1 MRFIFRRLGFYLFA
15 AFLSLTINF
24 FLVRIMPGDPA
35 SIMLARFRGQ
45 LQPEAIAALRQTFGL
60 TDAPLYAQFLTY
72 LSHAIRGDFGISTS
86 FFPSPVGAVILQAMG
101 WTFLLAG
108 LGLVLS
114 FSLGSLLGILAAWR
128 RGGVVDAW
136 LTPFLVFTGSF
147 PYFWLAMLLVYI
159 FGFKLDLLPTAHAYG
174 DGLIPSFS
182 LAFVLDVLQH
192 MLLPCL
198 AIVLANVGGWILNM
212 RNSMIGTL
220 SSEYLG
226 LAQLKGLKGRTM
238 MLRYAARNALL
249 PNITGFGMAVGYVLA
264 GSMLT
269 EIVFSYPGQGYLL
282 VQAVRSH
289 DYPLM
294 QGLFFYIT
302 VAVLAANWL
311 VDIAYLW
318 LDPRT
323 RSEVK

>member
-1 MRFIFRRLGFYLFA
+1 MRFILRRLGFYLIA

-24 FLVRIMPGDPA
+24 FLVRLMPGDPA
-35 SIMLARFRGQ
+35 SVMLARFRGQ
-45 LQPEAIAALRQTFGL
+45 LQPEAIAALKQTFGL
-60 TDAPLYAQFLTY
+60 TDAPLYQQFFTY
-72 LSHAIRGDFGISTS
+72 ISHAVQGDFGISTS
-86 FFPSPVGAVILQAMG
+86 FFPSAVSTVILQAMG
-101 WTFLLAG
+101 WTLLLAG
-108 LGLVLS
+108 VGLIVS
-114 FSLGSLLGILAAWR
+114 FCLGSLLGVLAAWH
-128 RGGVVDAW
+128 RGGVIDSWV
-136 LTPFLVFTGSF
+136 TPGLVFLGSF

-159 FGFKLDLLPTAHAYG
+159 LGFKLDLMPTSHAYS
-174 DGLIPSFS
+174 DGTTPSWS
-182 LAFVLDVLQH
+182 LPFILDVAAH

-198 AIVLANVGGWILNM
+198 AIILANTGGWILSM
-212 RNSMIGTL
+212 RNAMVGTL

-249 PNITGFGMAVGYVLA
+249 PNVTGFGMAVGYVLA

-282 VQAVRSH
+282 VQAVRNH

-302 VAVLAANWL
+302 GAVLAANWL

-323 RSEVK
+323 RSEVL

>member
-1 MRFIFRRLGFYLFA
+1 VRFIFRRLGFYLLA
-15 AFLSLTINF
+15 AFLALTINF
-24 FLVRIMPGDPA
+24 FLVRLMPGDPA

-60 TDAPLYAQFLTY
+60 TDAPLYQQFLTY
-72 LSHAIRGDFGISTS
+72 LSHAMRGDFGISTS
-86 FFPSPVGAVILQAMG
+86 FFPSSVSVVILQAMG

-108 LGLVLS
+108 IGLVVS
-114 FSLGSLLGILAAWR
+114 FGVGSLLGIFAAWR
-128 RGGVVDAW
+128 RGGVVDSW
-136 LTPFLVFTGSF
+136 VTPVLVFTGSF

-159 FGFKLDLLPTAHAYG
+159 LGFKLDILPTSHAYG
-174 DGLIPSFS
+174 DGHIPNWSPEFI
-182 LAFVLDVLQH
+182 FDVMEHL
-192 MLLPCL
+192 LLPCL

-212 RNSMIGTL
+212 RNAMIGTL
-220 SSEYLG
+220 SSEYLS
-226 LAQLKGLKGRTM
+226 LAQLKGLKNRTM

-282 VQAVRSH
+282 VQAVRNH

-302 VAVLAANWL
+302 VAVLSANWM

-323 RSEVK
+323 RSESL